1 MKRTFF
7 FPIKNRME
15 GMSTIPFDH
24 VEPGAAVRVVSLG
37 GVQYLSVFDLIMCVC
52 EKSASNAA
60 RTWRH
65 LSPEQ
70 RSQVMAECVAHTF
83 PEQPEQ
89 PVITF
94 QGAMRL
100 VPLLPG
106 DGPRKHR
113 FAVASVLRKYH
124 VGEASLVE
132 APPSVSTTRVQR
144 DMDKLKGAVELL
156 VSAAEERAAF
166 AEEKARIA
174 EQRAMA
180 ADARVLE
187 LERALEADE
196 TKHTL
201 QTNVT
206 ALRHAIDNVESTL
219 QAMRAKRK
227 R

>member
-166 AEEKARIA
+166 
-174 EQRAMA
+174 EQLFTKLGAWAPFTDSVPAALGGTPDISSFGGWRAWLA
-180 ADARVLE
+180 AQ
-187 LERALEADE
+187 E
-196 TKHTL
+196 TPP
-201 QTNVT
+201 
-206 ALRHAIDNVESTL
+206 
-219 QAMRAKRK
+219 
-227 R
+227 